1 MREHDAAMLRRD
13 WPMRLMSG
21 VLFVLTVISGG
32 RDAPAELKVG
42 PTTVTAVVGRDFSR
56 ATTDQSTIQ
65 ETNDRFVREWKTRI
79 AGREN
84 EPAGKVF
91 ENIRLD
97 WFKPTPAGT
106 LLEIMDG
113 GYAKALGVR
122 CTHCH
127 DERDFASDE
136 KRPKRAA
143 REMAAMHWDINQR
156 LKRMENLKSPP
167 DQRAI
172 NCGTCHRGSTDPH
185 EPAR

>member
-1 MREHDAAMLRRD
+1 MRALSAGFFAVML
-13 WPMRLMSG
+13 
-21 VLFVLTVISGG
+21 I
-32 RDAPAELKVG
+32 APAVHSRMVEDQD
-42 PTTVTAVVGRDFSR
+42 PAV
-56 ATTDQSTIQ
+56 Q
-65 ETNDRFVREWKTRI
+65 ETNDRFVREWTTRI

-91 ENIRLD
+91 QNIRLE
-97 WFKPTPAGT
+97 WFKSAPAGT
-106 LLEIMDG
+106 LIEVMDG

-127 DERDFASDE
+127 DARDFASDE

-156 LKRMENLKSPP
+156 LQRMDNLKSPP

-172 NCGTCHRGSTDPH
+172 NCGTCHRGSVDPH
-185 EPAR
+185 EPEP

>member
-1 MREHDAAMLRRD
+1 
-13 WPMRLMSG
+13 MRLMPS
-21 VLFVLTVISGG
+21 VLLVLTVISGG
-32 RDAPAELKVG
+32 RD
-42 PTTVTAVVGRDFSR
+42 FSR
-56 ATTDQSTIQ
+56 ATADDQSTIQ
-65 ETNDRFVREWKTRI
+65 QTNDRFVREWRTRI

-91 ENIRLD
+91 ENIGLD
-97 WFKPTPAGT
+97 WFKSTPAGT

-156 LKRMENLKSPP
+156 LQRMENLKSPP
-167 DQRAI
+167 DRRAI

-185 EPAR
+185 EPAP